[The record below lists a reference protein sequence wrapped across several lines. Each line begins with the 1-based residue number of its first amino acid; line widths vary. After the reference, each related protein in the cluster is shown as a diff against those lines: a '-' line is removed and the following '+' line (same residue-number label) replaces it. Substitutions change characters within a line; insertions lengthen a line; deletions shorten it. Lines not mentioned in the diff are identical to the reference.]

1 MRCVIVTPNYQGNPL
16 NRYYVFA
23 KFCKTCLGNREGCKC
38 LRCSFYIG
46 VTIHAHQLN
55 ILKYPPNEKIALL
68 RVNIELE
75 YRLSRINN

>member
-1 MRCVIVTPNYQGNPL
+1 GH
-16 NRYYVFA
+16 
-23 KFCKTCLGNREGCKC
+23 
-38 LRCSFYIG
+38 G

-68 RVNIELE
+68 KVNIELE